1 MTPLRVLVADDH
13 PLFRSGLRA
22 LLGALPET
30 CVVGE
35 ATTGHEAV
43 ALAADLQPDLVVMD
57 LQMPGLSGIE
67 ATRRILERTPSVG
80 VLVVTMFEDEHSVFA
95 AMRAGAKGYVL
106 KDTGE
111 DDMLDAVRAVGRGE
125 AIFSPPIARRVLGFF
140 AGRAAPHGA
149 AVPARAFPELTT
161 REREVLDLIARGL
174 SNPEI
179 TARLYLSP
187 KTVRNHISSIFA
199 KLQVADRS
207 QAIVRARQAGLG

>member
-22 LLGALPET
+22 LLGALPGT

-106 KDTGE
+106 KDTSE

-125 AIFSPPIARRVLGFF
+125 AIFSPPIARRVLDFF
-140 AGRAAPHGA
+140 AGRSARDS

-179 TARLYLSP
+179 TAQLYLSP